1 MRIGIIGAMDE
12 EVIKI
17 KESMEVERIEKKANM
32 EFYMGKFLGKE
43 VVVVRSGIGKVN
55 AAVCTQILIDDF
67 NVDAV
72 INTGIAGGV
81 YSEINVGD
89 VVVSTDLVH
98 HDFDTTAFGYEVGQI
113 PRMEVY
119 SFKADEKLIDI
130 AIRSAEALKDFKVY
144 SGRIISG
151 DQFINSREKISYF
164 REKFNAYAVEMEGA
178 AIAHVCY
185 LNNVPFVVIRSI
197 SDKADGSA
205 HVDYPTF
212 MNKAIENSIGILS
225 NMIRAM

>member
-1 MRIGIIGAMDE
+1 
-12 EVIKI
+12 
-17 KESMEVERIEKKANM
+17 M
-32 EFYMGKFLGKE
+32 EFYNGKFLGKD

-89 VVVSTDLVH
+89 VVISTDLVH
-98 HDFDTTAFGYEVGQI
+98 HDFDTTAFGYEIGQV
-113 PRMEVY
+113 PRMDVY
-119 SFKADEKLIDI
+119 SFKADEKLVNI
-130 AIRSAEALKDFKVY
+130 ALNSAKALEGFNVY
-144 SGRIISG
+144 TGRIISG
-151 DQFINSREKISYF
+151 DQFINSREKIKFF
-164 REKFNAYAVEMEGA
+164 REKFDAYAVEMEGA

-185 LNNVPFVVIRSI
+185 LNSVPFVVLRSI

-225 NMIRAM
+225 NMLRSL

>member
-17 KESMEVERIEKKANM
+17 KEEMQVERIEKKAQM
-32 EFYMGKFLGKE
+32 EFFLGQFLGKD

-55 AAVCTQILIDDF
+55 AAVCAQILIDDF
-67 NVDAV
+67 NVDAI

-98 HDFDTTAFGYEVGQI
+98 HDFDTAAFGYELGQV

-119 SFKADEKLIDI
+119 SFKADEKLVNVAVD
-130 AIRSAEALKDFKVY
+130 SAKQLDGFNVY

-151 DQFINSREKISYF
+151 DQFINSREKISFF

-185 LNNVPFVVIRSI
+185 LNSVPFVVLRSI

-212 MNKAIENSIGILS
+212 MNKAINNSIGILS
-225 NMIRAM
+225 NMLRAL